1 MKALFI
7 TEKPSVAREFAAALN
22 INAKNRDG
30 YMEGDKAVITWCV
43 GHLVTMS
50 YPDQYDPALKK
61 WDLETIPFI
70 PDTFKYETIPGV
82 QKQFDIV
89 SSLLN
94 REDIDTIYVCTDSG
108 REGEYIYRLVDQQA
122 NVSKDKKK
130 KRVWIDSQTKEEVIR
145 GVKEAKDLSE
155 YDNLAAAA
163 YLRAKEDY
171 LMGINFSRVLTLKY
185 GWTLG
190 NYLNQKRSLVVAVGR
205 VMTCVLGMIVKRERE
220 IRTFVPTPFYRILGH
235 FDCQGFEVE
244 AEWKAV
250 KGSKYFESKKL
261 YKDNGFLDKKDAQE
275 FIKYLEDG
283 SNNETIVVSSSKRQ
297 EKKNPPLLY
306 NLAELQNECSKRFKL
321 SPDETLKVIQDLY
334 EKKLVTYPR
343 TDARVLSSAVAK
355 EIYKNIGG
363 LNNYT
368 SLAGFANE
376 IMQGKKYQGIIKSKY
391 VDDKKITDHYAII
404 PTGQAVG
411 SLSRISEMGQ
421 KVYDVIARRFLSIFM
436 PPAVY
441 LKIKLETQTKG
452 EAFFANFKMLK
463 DPGYLKVTGMGGQK
477 KEAQL
482 TEEQIQAI
490 SSLKKGM
497 PLPVKDYT
505 IKDRTT
511 SAPKRYNSGSL
522 ILAMENA
529 GQLIEDEDLRE
540 QIKGSGIGTS
550 ATRAEIVKKLV
561 SNKYIALNKKTQIVT
576 PTLTGEMIVNV
587 VSASIGSLLNP
598 TLTASWE
605 KGLTYVAEGSVT
617 EEEYMQKLDK
627 FVTQKTNIVKQ
638 NNFQYQLR
646 QSFDQI
652 APYYQKKK

>member
-297 EKKNPPLLY
+297 EKKNPPLLF
-306 NLAELQNECSKRFKL
+306 NLAEIQNECSKRFKL
-321 SPDETLKVIQDLY
+321 SPDETLKVVQDLY

-368 SLAGFANE
+368 PLAGFANE

-505 IKDRTT
+505 IKDGTT

>member
-235 FDCQGFEVE
+235 FDCQRFEVE

-283 SNNETIVVSSSKRQ
+283 SNNQTIVVSSSKRQ

-321 SPDETLKVIQDLY
+321 SPDETLKVVQDLY

-368 SLAGFANE
+368 PLSEFANE

-482 TEEQIQAI
+482 TEEQIHAI

-505 IKDRTT
+505 IKDGTT

>member
-82 QKQFDIV
+82 QKQFNIV

-205 VMTCVLGMIVKRERE
+205 VMTCVLGMIIKRERE

-235 FDCQGFEVE
+235 FDCQRFEVE

-283 SNNETIVVSSSKRQ
+283 SNNQTIVVSSSKRQ

-321 SPDETLKVIQDLY
+321 SPDETLKVVQDLY

-368 SLAGFANE
+368 PLSGFANE

-482 TEEQIQAI
+482 TEEQIHAI

-505 IKDRTT
+505 IKDGTT